1 MRTCFVSTQLYTQK
15 GLNDDDILKGHK
27 TRKADNKYIC
37 KYILKDMSSI
47 DDEDEIRVRECL
59 FLRENR
65 NNAATIIP
73 SKIYTF
79 GILISN

>member
-15 GLNDDDILKGHK
+15 GLKDDDILKGHK
-27 TRKADNKYIC
+27 TRKTDDKYIC

-47 DDEDEIRVRECL
+47 DDEDETRVRECL
-59 FLRENR
+59 FLREK
-65 NNAATIIP
+65 IEIMP